1 VAIGTALQACDVYPA
16 GVLCAVCCCLSLYCS
31 ISSGSSAGEQ
41 DRQRRRAVLDVA
53 VATAPDLGRQ
63 YRCHDAS
70 RKAGSSTHSRI
81 QRWLPNLFP
90 HRATAAH
97 VYCLFSRASCIFL
110 VLPVRLKHSTQAPCF
125 IVTVTNP
132 FKTSPRAVSIILVLA
147 LLADEWARRRKRT
160 VCWPPDRSAPSGP
173 PALFSSP
180 RSALRP
186 ATNLAA
192 LTVTA
197 RFPVPD
203 QTWPCRLLASPTCL
217 VTTARVI
224 IAAFAGKPAGGLSS
238 ERPLSSGSER
248 WAIPGGRRHD
258 DASGKRNPPL
268 DSTPERQ
275 GFPRQKPPKNAPRCL
290 STFK

>member
-1 VAIGTALQACDVYPA
+1 M
-16 GVLCAVCCCLSLYCS
+16 
-31 ISSGSSAGEQ
+31 
-41 DRQRRRAVLDVA
+41 
-53 VATAPDLGRQ
+53 
-63 YRCHDAS
+63 
-70 RKAGSSTHSRI
+70 
-81 QRWLPNLFP
+81 
-90 HRATAAH
+90 
-97 VYCLFSRASCIFL
+97 
-110 VLPVRLKHSTQAPCF
+110 
-125 IVTVTNP
+125 TNP

-197 RFPVPD
+197 NAFPVPD

-258 DASGKRNPPL
+258 DAQRQTKPARPWIPLPNDNDSLGKNLQKAPLPKIKKKMPFQHHRLIHLCTHKKNPFMQLPL
-268 DSTPERQ
+268 IFVKRPRHEIQPVLVLYSTI
-275 GFPRQKPPKNAPRCL
+275 L
-290 STFK
+290 DY